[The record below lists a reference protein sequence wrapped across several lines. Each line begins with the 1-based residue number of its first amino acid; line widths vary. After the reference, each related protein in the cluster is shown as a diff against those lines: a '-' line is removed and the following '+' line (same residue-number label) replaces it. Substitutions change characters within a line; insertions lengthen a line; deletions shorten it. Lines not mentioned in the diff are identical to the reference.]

1 MQEHCFKDMTTNLQM
16 ALEDLDRRGY
26 KVFISRFGSDHTA
39 IHSLRS
45 LPVAGIKFHGEYF
58 KQDISDKKEY
68 IILKKIVEMVKE
80 MDLTVACGGIHTKLQ
95 EDIARSIGCDILEG
109 EIYYGAVRNEVY
121 EKCFLDN

>member
-1 MQEHCFKDMTTNLQM
+1 MTTNLQM

-39 IHSLRS
+39 LHSLRS